1 MSDDSEDG
9 SEDNEAGGI
18 IPTRLLGAEVFAL
31 DPESEVGLMVI
42 ESDAFDARI
51 AINRDG
57 AEALRNALNRFLEG
71 GAPAFPSERHN

>member
-1 MSDDSEDG
+1 
-9 SEDNEAGGI
+9 
-18 IPTRLLGAEVFAL
+18 
-31 DPESEVGLMVI
+31 MVI